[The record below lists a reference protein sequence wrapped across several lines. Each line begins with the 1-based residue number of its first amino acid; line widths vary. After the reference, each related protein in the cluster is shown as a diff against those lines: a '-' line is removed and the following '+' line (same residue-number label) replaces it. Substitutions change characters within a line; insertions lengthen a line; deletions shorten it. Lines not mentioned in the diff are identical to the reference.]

1 MVAEFN
7 LKEPDSTRRSAPSGA
22 GRRFK
27 LDFGFSEE
35 QEMLRDAAKRFLT
48 DNCSTKFVRQVMASE
63 TAHDTGFWD
72 KLVGLGWPGLLIPED
87 FGGQGGTFLDITVI
101 AEEAGKALV
110 PGPFFAAAMLGAP
123 ALIEGGSDAQKKE
136 FLPKIAE
143 GKFIPTVAIAEASG
157 RFDAGGIELAATKK
171 GSGYA
176 LTGEKFFVP
185 DAHVADAIIV
195 AARTGKGTGEEG
207 ITLLCVPANEKG
219 ITVTQLK
226 TVDMTRRLCHVK
238 FDNVNATELIGK
250 DGAGWPILRRTLDI
264 ATAGLSAEIVGTAQ
278 KALDIA
284 VEYAKTR
291 VQFGKPIGSFQ
302 AVKHKC
308 VDMMVAV
315 ENARSLTY
323 YACWTV
329 DERVAE
335 AASAIPMAKAYAS
348 DMGKNVTSEAI
359 QVHGGIGFTWEHDM
373 HLYHRRALAGEAN
386 FGNAPIHRETVAKSL
401 LS

>member
-1 MVAEFN
+1 M
-7 LKEPDSTRRSAPSGA
+7 
-22 GRRFK
+22 
-27 LDFGFSEE
+27 DFGFSEE

-48 DNCSTKFVRQVMASE
+48 DNCSTKFVRQMMADA
-63 TAHDTGFWD
+63 TAHDPAFWQ
-72 KLVGLGWPGLLIPED
+72 KLVLQGWPGLLIPEQY
-87 FGGQGGTFLDITVI
+87 GGANGTFLDLTVVV
-101 AEEAGKALV
+101 EEMGKALV
-110 PGPFFAAAMLGAP
+110 PGPFLAAALLGAP
-123 ALIEGGSDAQKKE
+123 TFIEGASDALKNE
-136 FLPKIAE
+136 FLPKMAE
-143 GKFIPTVAIAEASG
+143 GKFIATVAIAEAAG
-157 RFDAGGIELAATKK
+157 RFDAGGIELKAARK
-171 GSGYA
+171 GSGYT
-176 LTGEKFFVP
+176 LNGEKFFVP
-185 DAHVADAIIV
+185 DAHVADAIVV
-195 AARTGKGTGEEG
+195 AARTGAGSGEEG
-207 ITLLCVPANEKG
+207 ITLLCVPAKEKG
-219 ITVTQLK
+219 VTVTQFK
-226 TVDMTRRLCHVK
+226 TVDMTRRACHVK
-238 FDNVNATELIGK
+238 FDDVQVDTLIGK
-250 DGAGWPILRRTLDI
+250 ENAGWPVLRRVLEI
-264 ATAGLSAEIVGTAQ
+264 ATAALSTEMVGTAQ

-323 YACWTV
+323 YAAWTV

-335 AASAIPMAKAYAS
+335 AQSAVPMAKAYAS
-348 DMGKNVTSEAI
+348 DMAKNVTSEAI